1 MLQAFDYMQKRIIVS
16 DDCKKNPPIDEENV
30 YSFMI
35 NNAPIAL
42 EVEILAKNNK
52 IYKYDFN

>member
-16 DDCKKNPPIDEENV
+16 DDSKKNPPIDEENV